1 MIIGAIIP
9 DRRDS
14 TSVYR
19 GVGPLSALRRDYG
32 HQTVHLRS
40 IEWSTLREIDVLF
53 MQRPCLPEHLQAIR
67 AAHASNVP
75 VWVDFDDDLASIPEW
90 NPTTMLYNAKKYGAN
105 TLEAAA
111 MADLLTVS
119 TRRLLEVYKPLDG
132 VAVVVPNAIDTQWL
146 PPNPRPRD
154 PAKKIVLWR
163 GSGTHRWDLNLL
175 WPAVQ
180 EIESRRDD
188 VRFVFMSDNP
198 PWFVEYMRTDAE
210 FIPWMDYPSYMRALN
225 EVAPDV
231 VVVPLYDCPLNRAKS
246 NIAAQPTFRFS
257 DAWQAAE
264 VRDSLGIFRSKT
276 DFKVRH
282 MPFLKLLVSAIEQE
296 IDGRIDTRIDSE
308 SSRNHQCHRCKAVS
322 NAPAGTHHMGHQKL
336 HVSGRSDS
344 V

>member
-246 NIAAQPTFRFS
+246 NIAALEALWAGAHVVAPDWEEWRS
-257 DAWQAAE
+257 ACIAANY
-264 VRDSLGIFRSKT
+264 T
-276 DFKVRH
+276 D
-282 MPFLKLLVSAIEQE
+282 
-296 IDGRIDTRIDSE
+296 
-308 SSRNHQCHRCKAVS
+308 
-322 NAPAGTHHMGHQKL
+322 PAGIARCIEKCFEETCKPLFPTDCCLTLQTMNRHHLLINLME
-336 HVSGRSDS
+336 SR
-344 V
+344 